1 MVEIYSKIDKTELA
15 NMPKVEF
22 TGTIEIIDT
31 VEKADAAIAEL
42 SQYSV
47 VGFDTETKP
56 SFKRGIAN
64 KVSLLQLATDKVAYL
79 FRLHLIGIT
88 DSIVDFI
95 QNEKITK
102 IGISVRDDFQALRKK
117 REVEPKGFVEIQE
130 IAARMGIDDRSLQKI
145 YALLFGERISKSQRL
160 SNWELEILT
169 ESQKQYAAID
179 AWATLKI
186 YRYLKQIIDEKN
198 FKVIHRDAEESIAKE
213 G

>member
-15 NMPKVEF
+15 ELPKVEF
-22 TGTIEIIDT
+22 TGTIEIIDS

-56 SFKRGIAN
+56 SFKRGITN
-64 KVSLLQLATDKVAYL
+64 KVSLLQLATDQVAYL
-79 FRLHLIGIT
+79 FRLHQIGIT
-88 DSIVDFI
+88 DSIVDFL
-95 QNEKITK
+95 QNEKILK

-117 REVEPKGFVEIQE
+117 REIEPKGFVEIQE

-145 YALLFGERISKSQRL
+145 YALLFRERISKSQRL
-160 SNWELEILT
+160 SNWELETLT
-169 ESQKQYAAID
+169 ESQMQYAAID
-179 AWATLKI
+179 AWATIKI

>member
-15 NMPKVEF
+15 EMPKVEF
-22 TGTIEIIDT
+22 TGAIKIIDT
-31 VEKADAAIAEL
+31 VEKVDAAIAEL

-56 SFKRGIAN
+56 SFKRGITN
-64 KVSLLQLATDKVAYL
+64 KVSLLQLATDEAAYL

-88 DSIVDFI
+88 DSIVDFL
-95 QNEKITK
+95 QNENILK

-117 REVEPKGFVEIQE
+117 REIEPKGFVEIQE

-145 YALLFGERISKSQRL
+145 YALLFRERISKSQRL
-160 SNWELEILT
+160 SNWELETLT
-169 ESQKQYAAID
+169 ESQMQYAAID
-179 AWATLKI
+179 AWATIKI
-186 YRYLKQIIDEKN
+186 YKYLKQIIDEKN

>member
-15 NMPKVEF
+15 EMPKVEF
-22 TGTIEIIDT
+22 TGAIKIIDT

-56 SFKRGIAN
+56 SFKRGITN
-64 KVSLLQLATDKVAYL
+64 KVSLLQLATDEAAYL

-88 DSIVDFI
+88 DSIVDFL
-95 QNEKITK
+95 QNERILK

-117 REVEPKGFVEIQE
+117 REIEPKGFVEIQE

-145 YALLFGERISKSQRL
+145 YALLFRERISKSQRL
-160 SNWELEILT
+160 SNWELETLT
-169 ESQKQYAAID
+169 ESQMQYAAID
-179 AWATLKI
+179 AWATIKI

>member
-56 SFKRGIAN
+56 SFKRGITN

-95 QNEKITK
+95 QNEKTTK

-160 SNWELEILT
+160 SNWELEFLT

>member
-56 SFKRGIAN
+56 SFKRGITN

-95 QNEKITK
+95 QNEKIIK

>member
-15 NMPKVEF
+15 ELPKVEF
-22 TGTIEIIDT
+22 TGAIKIIDS

-56 SFKRGIAN
+56 SFKRGVTN
-64 KVSLLQLATDKVAYL
+64 KVSLLQLATDQVAYL

-88 DSIVDFI
+88 DSIVNFL
-95 QNEKITK
+95 QNEKILK

-117 REVEPKGFVEIQE
+117 REIEPKGFVEIQE

-145 YALLFGERISKSQRL
+145 YALLFRERISKSQRL
-160 SNWELEILT
+160 INWELETLT
-169 ESQKQYAAID
+169 ESQMQYAAID
-179 AWATLKI
+179 AWATIKI

>member
-56 SFKRGIAN
+56 SFKRGITN

-169 ESQKQYAAID
+169 ESQKQYADID

-198 FKVIHRDAEESIAKE
+198 FKVIHRDAEEGIAKE

>member
-15 NMPKVEF
+15 EMPKVEF
-22 TGTIEIIDT
+22 TGTIEIIDS

-56 SFKRGIAN
+56 SFKRGVTN
-64 KVSLLQLATDKVAYL
+64 KVSLLQLATDEAAYL

-88 DSIVDFI
+88 DSIVNFL
-95 QNEKITK
+95 QNEKILK

-117 REVEPKGFVEIQE
+117 REIEPKGFVEIQE

-145 YALLFGERISKSQRL
+145 YALLFRERISKSQRL
-160 SNWELEILT
+160 SNWELETLT
-169 ESQKQYAAID
+169 ESQMQYAAID
-179 AWATLKI
+179 AWATIKI

>member
-15 NMPKVEF
+15 ELPKVEF
-22 TGTIEIIDT
+22 TGAIKIIDT

-56 SFKRGIAN
+56 SFKRGITN
-64 KVSLLQLATDKVAYL
+64 KVSLLQLATDEAAYL

-88 DSIVDFI
+88 DSVVDFL
-95 QNEKITK
+95 QNENILK

-117 REVEPKGFVEIQE
+117 REIEPKGFVEIQE

-145 YALLFGERISKSQRL
+145 YALLFRERISKSQRL
-160 SNWELEILT
+160 SNWELETLT
-169 ESQKQYAAID
+169 ESQMQYAAID
-179 AWATLKI
+179 AWATIKI

>member
-56 SFKRGIAN
+56 SFKRGITN

-95 QNEKITK
+95 QNKKITK

>member
-15 NMPKVEF
+15 EMPKVEF
-22 TGTIEIIDT
+22 TGAIKIIDT

-56 SFKRGIAN
+56 SFKRGITN
-64 KVSLLQLATDKVAYL
+64 KVSLLQLATDEAAYL

-88 DSIVDFI
+88 DSIVDFL
-95 QNEKITK
+95 QNEKILK

-117 REVEPKGFVEIQE
+117 REIEPKGFVEIQE
-130 IAARMGIDDRSLQKI
+130 IAARMGIEDRSLQKI
-145 YALLFGERISKSQRL
+145 YALLFRERISKSQRL
-160 SNWELEILT
+160 SNWELETLT
-169 ESQKQYAAID
+169 ESQMQYAAID
-179 AWATLKI
+179 AWATIKI

>member
-15 NMPKVEF
+15 EMPKVEF
-22 TGTIEIIDT
+22 TGAIKIIDT

-56 SFKRGIAN
+56 SFKRGITN
-64 KVSLLQLATDKVAYL
+64 KVSLLQLATDEAAYL

-88 DSIVDFI
+88 DSIVDFL
-95 QNEKITK
+95 QNENILK

-117 REVEPKGFVEIQE
+117 REIEPKGFVEIQE

-145 YALLFGERISKSQRL
+145 YALLFRERISKSQRL
-160 SNWELEILT
+160 SNWELETLT
-169 ESQKQYAAID
+169 ESQMQYAAID
-179 AWATLKI
+179 AWATIKI

>member
-15 NMPKVEF
+15 EMPKVEF
-22 TGTIEIIDT
+22 TGAIKIIDT

-56 SFKRGIAN
+56 SFKRGITN
-64 KVSLLQLATDKVAYL
+64 KVSLLQLATDEAAYL

-88 DSIVDFI
+88 DSIVDFL
-95 QNEKITK
+95 QNEKILK

-117 REVEPKGFVEIQE
+117 REIEPKGFVEIQE

-145 YALLFGERISKSQRL
+145 YALLFRERISKSQRL
-160 SNWELEILT
+160 SNWELETLT
-169 ESQKQYAAID
+169 ESQMQYAAID
-179 AWATLKI
+179 AWATIKI

>member
-15 NMPKVEF
+15 EMPKVEF
-22 TGTIEIIDT
+22 TGAIRIIDT

-56 SFKRGIAN
+56 SFKRGITN
-64 KVSLLQLATDKVAYL
+64 KVSLLQLATDEVAYL

-88 DSIVDFI
+88 DSIVDFL
-95 QNEKITK
+95 QNENILK

-117 REVEPKGFVEIQE
+117 REIEPKGFVEIQE

-145 YALLFGERISKSQRL
+145 YALLFRERISKSQRL
-160 SNWELEILT
+160 SNWELETLT
-169 ESQKQYAAID
+169 ESQMQYAAID
-179 AWATLKI
+179 AWATIKI

>member
-15 NMPKVEF
+15 EMPKVEF
-22 TGTIEIIDT
+22 TGAIKIIDT

-56 SFKRGIAN
+56 SFKRGITN
-64 KVSLLQLATDKVAYL
+64 KVSLLQLATDEVAYL

-88 DSIVDFI
+88 DSIVDFL
-95 QNEKITK
+95 QNENILK

-117 REVEPKGFVEIQE
+117 REIEPKGFVEIQE

-145 YALLFGERISKSQRL
+145 YALLFRERISKSQRL
-160 SNWELEILT
+160 SNWELETLT
-169 ESQKQYAAID
+169 ESQMQYAAID
-179 AWATLKI
+179 AWATIKI